1 MYPDNDMEDDDIGYS
16 PPSTSNY
23 KLLLDEDRFEEQ
35 YLGGQRGYYDKIEKV
50 FVSVNAFDLLFAE
63 IVPWS
68 SDAIYGRETNAV
80 KNIILGSR
88 RRVEANLRALH
99 RRTDKDS
106 YSQIFMAYLSRRF
119 LLRSTNNGEDHMVI
133 LYVDLVGS
141 TALSAIVST
150 EELSVLVRIFCQEMS
165 IVISKHNG
173 YVLKYAGDAVIGYF
187 PRNPDII
194 SACEYAVKCARIM
207 KQVIDGS
214 INTVFPQYG
223 FPKVKIR
230 IALDEGRNQVVVLGR
245 DPDLLGHVISRAAKF
260 MSEAK
265 PNQIVVGDNV
275 FTNLQDHSTRSLFN
289 LREEYALAGSGE
301 IYPIHL
307 SSDS

>member
-1 MYPDNDMEDDDIGYS
+1 MEDEEDIGYS
-16 PPSTSNY
+16 PPSSSSNY
-23 KLLLDEDRFEEQ
+23 KLLLEDDRFEEQ
-35 YLGGQRGYYDKIEKV
+35 YLGGQRGYYDKVEKV
-50 FVSVNAFDLLFAE
+50 FVPVDSFNALLAE
-63 IVPWS
+63 IVPLS
-68 SDAIYGRETNAV
+68 SDDTSSSPETFPD
-80 KNIILGSR
+80 KNVILASR
-88 RRVEANLRALH
+88 QRVAANLRALH
-99 RRTDKDS
+99 RRTNKDS
-106 YSQIFMAYLSRRF
+106 YSQMFMAYLSRKF
-119 LLRSTNNGEDHMVI
+119 LLQNTDKGEDHMVI

-150 EELSVLVRIFCQEMS
+150 EELSVLIKIFCQEMS

-194 SACEYAVKCARIM
+194 SACEEAVKCALLM
-207 KQVIDGS
+207 KQVINES
-214 INTVFPQYG
+214 INKEFLQYG

-230 IALDEGRNQVVVLGR
+230 IALDEGKNQIVVLGR

-260 MSEAK
+260 MSKAK

-275 FTNLQDHSTRSLFN
+275 FTNLKDHSNRFLFN
-289 LREEYALAGSGE
+289 LREEFTLAGTGE
-301 IYPIHL
+301 IYLVHL